1 MSEPCL
7 RETVQYSLD
16 TDGTLARY
24 DFAYKDPASG
34 WFTQICIDVLAPSD
48 DTAVLDEQIVPVAR
62 AAIVRRLKQKCGVK
76 RAIENQ
82 LYLEL
87 PRGAVCC
94 RYV

>member
-7 RETVQYSLD
+7 RETVQYNPD
-16 TDGTLARY
+16 ADGVFVRY

-34 WFTQICIDVLAPSD
+34 WFIQICIDVLAPSD

-62 AAIVRRLKQKCGVK
+62 AAVVRRLKQKCGVK

-87 PRGAVCC
+87 PRGTVCC